1 VVASGT
7 TENET
12 VDMTTITIENPP
24 IVIHATETLAMYE
37 ILVSPTIV
45 GKSETSETHGTETC
59 AIREMQEI
67 HATFAKGTLEIC
79 AIRETVESRTHH
91 DDLTIGD
98 LNCGLTHDQ
107 FEERHLL
114 KYRRQRLSRGSA

>member
-1 VVASGT
+1 
-7 TENET
+7 
-12 VDMTTITIENPP
+12 MTTITIENLP
-24 IVIHATETLAMYE
+24 IVIHATETLAMYG

-67 HATFAKGTLEIC
+67 YVTFAKGILEIC

-91 DDLTIGD
+91 DDLKIGD
-98 LNCGLTHDQ
+98 LNCGLTHGLTHDQ
-107 FEERHLL
+107 LEERHLL
-114 KYRRQRLSRGSA
+114 KYRKQRLSRRSA